1 MIVLLSSSSGSA
13 VITTLGFAAEL
24 SRRCA
29 ELATATDSTHTNIAA
44 QEQLWLNMPFEIRD
58 RIEIRPWLAC
68 FPVPKE

>member
-24 SRRCA
+24 SSRCA
-29 ELATATDSTHTNIAA
+29 EPATATDSANKSIAA

-58 RIEIRPWLAC
+58 RIEIRPSPAC